1 MVPPKI
7 SRSSFLEP
15 VNINFYGK
23 ETCRWDSAE
32 DPKMGRL
39 LWIMW
44 WARISRVLER
54 QVEEDLMTEKE
65 RQCDNEKQIR
75 EVWPQIKK
83 CWPPPE
89 AGRGRVFHWSLQEEP
104 ALLIP

>member
-23 ETCRWDSAE
+23 ETCRWDSVE

-65 RQCDNEKQIR
+65 RQCDNEKQR
-75 EVWPQIKK
+75 LEK
-83 CWPPPE
+83 CGHKSRNAGHHQKLEE
-89 AGRGRVFHWSLQEEP
+89 AGFSTGASRRNQP
-104 ALLIP
+104 C